1 MTKEDFIL
9 LGNTYK
15 IHGFKGEIN
24 IYNEKLIPIADNFI
38 NEVLDEPI
46 YEDFCLLDDYIRAS
60 DLDDEQQN
68 LLIHRVWEKWDREG

>member
-1 MTKEDFIL
+1 MPMTDDFSSFSEE
-9 LGNTYK
+9 YK
-15 IHGFKGEIN
+15 K
-24 IYNEKLIPIADNFI
+24 IYDEKLIPIADNFI

-46 YEDFCLLDDYIRAS
+46 YEDFCLLDDYIRAY